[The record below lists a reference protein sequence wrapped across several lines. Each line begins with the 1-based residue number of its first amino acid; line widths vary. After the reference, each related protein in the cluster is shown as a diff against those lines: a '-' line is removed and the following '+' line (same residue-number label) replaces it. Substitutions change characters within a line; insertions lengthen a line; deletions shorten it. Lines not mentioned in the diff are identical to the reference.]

1 MKNGFV
7 ELNSD
12 QITTTTT
19 KTNTPTMDPKDYAA
33 IMTIMAKYAP
43 AEAGAGKAEVVKK
56 TPAKKAAKVAAGEE
70 EEPKKNTDGKRDVT
84 FGAKEKSTLAILELV
99 GIPADLPATKR
110 TKDQTKELNKTK
122 DNIKKYI
129 NDLTDADFDAKSIEE
144 HKFDWIKIN
153 SETDDD
159 AEEAPEEETK
169 AEEISA

>member
-1 MKNGFV
+1 M
-7 ELNSD
+7 NSE

-33 IMTIMAKYAP
+33 IMKIMAKYAP

-56 TPAKKAAKVAAGEE
+56 IPAKKAAKVAVGEE
-70 EEPKKNTDGKRDVT
+70 EEAKKNTDGKRDIP
-84 FGAKEKSTLAILELV
+84 FPPKEKSTLAILELV
-99 GIPADLPATKR
+99 GIPADLPASKR
-110 TKDQTKELNKTK
+110 TKEQVKEFNKTK

-129 NDLTDADFDAKSIEE
+129 NDLTDADFDAKSLEE

-159 AEEAPEEETK
+159 AEDSSEEETK
-169 AEEISA
+169 AEEITA

>member
-1 MKNGFV
+1 MDAKTLKNLINARDA
-7 ELNSD
+7 LNKIIDAES
-12 QITTTTT
+12 
-19 KTNTPTMDPKDYAA
+19 
-33 IMTIMAKYAP
+33 AP

-70 EEPKKNTDGKRDVT
+70 EPKKNTDGKRDVT
-84 FGAKEKSTLAILELV
+84 FGPKEKSTLAILELV

-110 TKDQTKELNKTK
+110 TKEQVKELNKTK

-129 NDLTDADFDAKSIEE
+129 NDLTDADFDAKSLEE
-144 HKFDWIKIN
+144 HKFDWIKLN
-153 SETDDD
+153 SETDDE

>member
-1 MKNGFV
+1 LKNGFV

-33 IMTIMAKYAP
+33 IMKIMAKYAP

-56 TPAKKAAKVAAGEE
+56 IPAKKAAKVAAGEE
-70 EEPKKNTDGKRDVT
+70 EEAKKNTDGKRDVT